1 MRQMAQLVLTAVGND
16 RPGLIGELTKLFR
29 EHGVSVAD
37 SRMVNLRGLFAWLSL
52 VEGEAAALAAVREA
66 LPRVA
71 AGLGLA
77 LSMHDHDSA
86 PTRVASVPY
95 KLRTY
100 SMDRPGIVHAL
111 ASTLARH
118 GVNIESLDTR
128 AGSAPFDGTPLFTLE
143 ARLSVPSALS
153 LAALRDDVRATAD
166 SLNCDF
172 DLERA

>member
-1 MRQMAQLVLTAVGND
+1 MAQLVLTAVGPD
-16 RPGLIGELTKLFR
+16 RPGLIGDLTRLFR

-52 VEGEAAALAAVREA
+52 LDGDAAALAAVREA
-66 LPRVA
+66 LPRTA
-71 AGLGLA
+71 AALGLT
-77 LSMHDHDSA
+77 LTMHDHEGA
-86 PTRVASVPY
+86 PPRVGSMPY

-128 AGSAPFDGTPLFTLE
+128 AESAPFDGTPLFTLE
-143 ARLSVPSALS
+143 ARLSVPSSLS
-153 LAALRDDVRATAD
+153 LATLRDDVRATAD